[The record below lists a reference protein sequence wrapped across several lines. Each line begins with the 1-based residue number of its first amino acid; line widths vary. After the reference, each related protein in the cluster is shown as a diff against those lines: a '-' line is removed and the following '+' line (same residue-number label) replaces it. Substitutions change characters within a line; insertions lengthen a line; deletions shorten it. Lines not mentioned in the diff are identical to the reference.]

1 MNPSLLHTP
10 QVQADEAHRRSLPRG
25 RRIRRHRAS

>member
-10 QVQADEAHRRSLPRG
+10 QVQALEAHRRRVPRARRVLRG
-25 RRIRRHRAS
+25 RSS